1 MAVKF
6 PDTIESNNTDDY
18 GIVRAN
24 QVMGHK
30 TVPTLNDLYQIKD
43 FILSDSGNNT
53 NNDAIGQRWYVVDQ
67 KKYYKLEDWDKRNQK
82 EGWKQDVS
90 ESADVYI
97 IKKEEW
103 LLDETDLYKGDFT
116 GYVDGTVIVSALYKG
131 AIDPKKAYKVK
142 STKQ

>member
-6 PDTIESNNTDDY
+6 PDTIESNNIDDY

-53 NNDAIGQRWYVVDQ
+53 NNDAIGHRWFVVDQ
-67 KKYYKLEDWDKRNQK
+67 
-82 EGWKQDVS
+82 
-90 ESADVYI
+90 
-97 IKKEEW
+97 
-103 LLDETDLYKGDFT
+103 
-116 GYVDGTVIVSALYKG
+116 
-131 AIDPKKAYKVK
+131 
-142 STKQ
+142 